1 MFAGTSDPQEPVYI
15 VTENGHCINAFKY
28 QFKVSLNYA
37 FISAFEMPSAKW
49 SRVSIHREFILFT
62 VLSRQLSFQVELDIF
77 LKLPPPSPSGT
88 FSGLPNL
95 RRIDLFKD
103 DLRHLQEGAFETSSD
118 SFRELVLTA
127 SNVSRIERHA
137 ITGLKGG
144 SLWLDDNALAS
155 LDEDAFRPLLSDV
168 QAVYLAGNPLSCS
181 CDIAWLVRR
190 PALMARV
197 ADDAT
202 CNNGQL
208 LVDLDPAMYD
218 ALC

>member
-1 MFAGTSDPQEPVYI
+1 HLLRPPQPAQDRPLQGRLETPPGRGLRDLQRLLPRTGSDGEQ
-15 VTENGHCINAFKY
+15 C
-28 QFKVSLNYA
+28 
-37 FISAFEMPSAKW
+37 
-49 SRVSIHREFILFT
+49 
-62 VLSRQLSFQVELDIF
+62 
-77 LKLPPPSPSGT
+77 
-88 FSGLPNL
+88 
-95 RRIDLFKD
+95 
-103 DLRHLQEGAFETSSD
+103 
-118 SFRELVLTA
+118 
-127 SNVSRIERHA
+127 
-137 ITGLKGG
+137 LKGG